1 MTSKTRRNSPRSHRT
16 APKHAGRQRHT
27 QAHTRRKTAS
37 TGASKGSNHASTAS
51 GSRRW
56 SHEVMEHSD
65 ALDLEGGIFKTG
77 SPRAIAESLKKS
89 ALASH
94 RRKGSPF
101 QSAMSMLNFYSNR
114 AGRNLPKTRRDALQ
128 KAKQELRKAFGRDQ
142 KT

>member
-1 MTSKTRRNSPRSHRT
+1 MASKTRRRSSRSPRT
-16 APKHAGRQRHT
+16 APKHTGRQRHA
-27 QAHTRRKTAS
+27 QAHTRRKATAP
-37 TGASKGSNHASTAS
+37 GGSQGS
-51 GSRRW
+51 GTHRW
-56 SHEVMEHSD
+56 SHKVMEQSD

-77 SPRAIAESLKKS
+77 SPHAIAESLKKS

-128 KAKQELRKAFGRDQ
+128 KAKQELRKAFGRDP
-142 KT
+142 KP

>member
-1 MTSKTRRNSPRSHRT
+1 MAKKATRASSRRHRA
-16 APKHAGRQRHT
+16 APKHIGRQRHERA
-27 QAHTRRKTAS
+27 QASRKSAPK
-37 TGASKGSNHASTAS
+37 AAGSP
-51 GSRRW
+51 RRW

-77 SPRAIAESLKKS
+77 SPHEIAESLKRS

-114 AGRNLPKTRRDALQ
+114 AGRNLPKARRDALQ
-128 KAKQELRKAFGRDQ
+128 KAKQELRKAFGRDPQ
-142 KT
+142 PRH